1 MQLSREALLRAYR
14 QMKVIREFEERLH
27 TEIMTGEIAGFT
39 HLYCGQEAV
48 AVGVCEHLSVED
60 KIVSTHRGHG
70 HCLAKGCDVDGM
82 MKEIWGSRDGLC
94 NGKGGSMHIAD
105 ADQGMLGANGIVGA
119 GAPIAVGAAI
129 SAKIDG
135 KGKVAITF
143 SGDGA
148 CNQGTTFEAMNL
160 AVVTQAPCIF
170 VFENNHYSEHTG
182 VDYAVGT
189 AMDIAS
195 RAEAFGMKVWRGGGA
210 PVFSRCGTM
219 PGEAGQHHPGGGPA
233 DGTDFFAVHDTMR
246 EVLEH
251 VRAGGGPA
259 AVEYDTER
267 FFGHFEGDPQRYRGP
282 GEVERLRETRDCL
295 KNFRARVTSAS
306 LLSDAD
312 LDALDADVMDAIDAA
327 VAAARAAAR
336 PTAEDVLSDVY
347 ISY

>member
-1 MQLSREALLRAYR
+1 MQLSREALTRAYR

-27 TEIMTGEIAGFT
+27 IEIQTGEIAGFT

-48 AVGVCEHLSVED
+48 AVGVCEHLDARD

-70 HCLAKGCDVDGM
+70 HCLAKGCDLDGM

-94 NGKGGSMHIAD
+94 KGKGGSMHIAD

-119 GAPIAVGAAI
+119 GAPIAVGAAL

-135 KGKVAITF
+135 KNADGELSVAITF

-189 AMDIAS
+189 ANDIAS
-195 RAEAFGMKVWRGGGA
+195 RAEAFGMKVWR
-210 PVFSRCGTM
+210 
-219 PGEAGQHHPGGGPA
+219 A

-246 EVLEH
+246 DLLAY
-251 VRAGGGPA
+251 VRAGNGPA
-259 AVEYDTER
+259 AVEFDTER
-267 FFGHFEGDPQRYRGP
+267 FFGHFEGDPQRYRAP
-282 GEVERLRETRDCL
+282 GEIDRIRAERDCL
-295 KNFRARVTSAS
+295 TNFRRSVTGAG
-306 LLSDAD
+306 LLTDAD
-312 LDALDADVMDAIDAA
+312 LDTLDSDVMASIEAA
-327 VAAARAAAR
+327 VDAARAAAR
-336 PTAEDVLSDVY
+336 PTPEDVLADVY
-347 ISY
+347 IAY

>member
-1 MQLSREALLRAYR
+1 MQLSREALSRAYR
-14 QMKVIREFEERLH
+14 KMKVIREFEERLH
-27 TEIMTGEIAGFT
+27 VEIQTGEIAGFT

-48 AVGVCEHLSVED
+48 AVGVCEHLDADD

-70 HCLAKGCDVDGM
+70 HCLAKGCDVTGM
-82 MKEIWGSRDGLC
+82 MKEIWGSREGLC
-94 NGKGGSMHIAD
+94 KGKGGSMHIAD

-119 GAPIAVGAAI
+119 GAPIAVGAAL

-135 KGKVAITF
+135 KGKVAVTF

-148 CNQGTTFEAMNL
+148 CNQGTTFEAMNF

-189 AMDIAS
+189 AKDIAS
-195 RAEAFGMKVWRGGGA
+195 RAEAFGMKVWR
-210 PVFSRCGTM
+210 
-219 PGEAGQHHPGGGPA
+219 A
-233 DGTDFFAVHDTMR
+233 DGTDFFAVHEVMR
-246 EVLEH
+246 EVLDH

-259 AVEYDTER
+259 AVEFDTER
-267 FFGHFEGDPQRYRGP
+267 FFGHFEGDPQRYRGA
-282 GEVERLRETRDCL
+282 GEVERLRATRDCL
-295 KNFRARVTSAS
+295 TNFRKSVTEAK

-312 LDALDADVMDAIDAA
+312 IDALDAEVMDEIEAA
-327 VAAARAAAR
+327 VVAARGAAR
-336 PTAEDVLSDVY
+336 PTAEDVLTDVT